1 MQLFNNQQTP
11 QPIQQASPTPVQLQT
26 LPTIAATQT
35 VQPSK
40 TNSVSASDLIK
51 GVQHQAETN
60 NFVVQ
65 SGGNKTSQDNINM
78 IQERRFLSV
87 RYKVYSLIIIIILF
101 VVYSPVR
108 WAIGVSLE
116 KRKWLEEINKK
127 IENMV
132 DNEQRYKNEKVLFEE
147 IEKKKRASL
156 PVSINRTNATQW
168 AKR

>member
-11 QPIQQASPTPVQLQT
+11 QPTTQPIQQTSPTPQSTATPVQLQT
-26 LPTIAATQT
+26 PPTMTTPQT

-51 GVQHQAETN
+51 GVQHQTETN

-101 VVYSPVR
+101 VIYNPV
-108 WAIGVSLE
+108 
-116 KRKWLEEINKK
+116 K
-127 IENMV
+127 
-132 DNEQRYKNEKVLFEE
+132 
-147 IEKKKRASL
+147 
-156 PVSINRTNATQW
+156 
-168 AKR
+168 